1 MQEQMRKLL
10 FRFEQVE
17 ELLAQADVLS
27 DQKRYQELA
36 QEHSYLSEI
45 KDKWLLC
52 EDLQRQ
58 LEENQ
63 NLLKEEKD
71 LAYAD
76 ISPQGIEELGKK
88 ISVSTSDLNHM
99 LIPPDTLDSRNVI
112 LEMRAGTGGKEAAIF
127 DGDCVRRYK
136 LDADYKD

>member
-17 ELLAQADVLS
+17 ELLARADVLS

-52 EDLQRQ
+52 EDLQKQ
-58 LEENQ
+58 LEESQ

-71 LAYAD
+71 LVFAD
-76 ISPQGIEELGKK
+76 FIRQEIEELEKK
-88 ISVSTSDLNHM
+88 FLFLL
-99 LIPPDTLDSRNVI
+99 LI
-112 LEMRAGTGGKEAAIF
+112 
-127 DGDCVRRYK
+127 
-136 LDADYKD
+136 